1 MLGETMDFLSILIV
15 TAIAVW
21 FIYAIRY
28 MIKNKGTCACGGSKG
43 CNNCGAKTD
52 KDEQCNHDCAHC
64 QECKNMK

>member
-43 CNNCGAKTD
+43 CNNCGAKTNNATMIVHIVRNV
-52 KDEQCNHDCAHC
+52 KI
-64 QECKNMK
+64 